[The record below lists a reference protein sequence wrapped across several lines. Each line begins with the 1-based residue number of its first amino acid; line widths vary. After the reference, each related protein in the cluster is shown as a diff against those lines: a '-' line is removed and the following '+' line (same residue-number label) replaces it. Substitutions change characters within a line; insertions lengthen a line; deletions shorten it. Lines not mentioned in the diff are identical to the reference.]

1 MKLLVVFSL
10 AKIIKCVATYLHGY
24 KILTFFLNSC
34 KMLSIFAVMNTIGR
48 HIKYLIRYN
57 DCVIVPGWGAFI
69 AQYQSAT
76 FDSNK
81 ITPPIRTIA
90 FNASLTHDDG
100 LLASSI
106 SRQLGISYD
115 CASKRIAEDV
125 NAMKYQLKNTG
136 EVALSNIGSFVQN
149 VKDSTVLFEP
159 YNNNSAIA
167 PYYGLPSISITPI
180 VKSIVKEKQDG
191 DTIYLPIRK
200 NWMRIAASIV
210 VILGLGIMFS
220 TPIINNQV
228 IQASLSASIVVPQ
241 NQIIKLNEPSLNE
254 RFVLNVSNID
264 AVDAKELVDTLERS
278 KYQTAIAKRK
288 EQENQKA
295 TVLVGIV
302 GCQKKHEK
310 KSFEEVSPLQQND
323 VILSKNNALINST
336 ANADADKYCLVVA
349 SLPSRKLAEDY
360 ISKSSESNLSILE
373 KDGRF
378 RIYALTGET
387 VSQTM
392 SQAKMTG
399 LMSRYPKA
407 WVCRK

>member
-1 MKLLVVFSL
+1 
-10 AKIIKCVATYLHGY
+10 
-24 KILTFFLNSC
+24 
-34 KMLSIFAVMNTIGR
+34 MLSIFAVMNIIGR

-106 SRQLGISYD
+106 SRQLGIGYD

-167 PYYGLPSISITPI
+167 PYYGLPSISIAPI
-180 VKSIVKEKQDG
+180 VKSIVKETQKG

-220 TPIINNQV
+220 TPIVNNQV

-241 NQIIKLNEPSLNE
+241 NQIIKLNESSFNE
-254 RFVLNVSNID
+254 KFVLNVSNID
-264 AVDAKELVDTLERS
+264 TLEAKGLVDTLERS
-278 KYQTAIAKRK
+278 KYQSAVAKSKLLEAQKRG
-288 EQENQKA
+288 QEANVFVQVVKN
-295 TVLVGIV
+295 
-302 GCQKKHEK
+302 
-310 KSFEEVSPLQQND
+310 KSLEEVKLLQQKD
-323 VILSKNNALINST
+323 VILSKPNVETNST
-336 ANADADKYCLVVA
+336 TNDCADKYCLVVA

-378 RIYALTGET
+378 RIYALTGQT
-387 VSQTM
+387 VSQTI
-392 SQAKMTG
+392 SQARMVG

>member
-1 MKLLVVFSL
+1 
-10 AKIIKCVATYLHGY
+10 
-24 KILTFFLNSC
+24 
-34 KMLSIFAVMNTIGR
+34 MLSIFAVMNIIGR
-48 HIKYLIRYN
+48 HIKYLLRYN

-100 LLASSI
+100 LLTSSI

-115 CASKRIAEDV
+115 CASKRIAEEV

-167 PYYGLPSISITPI
+167 PYYGLPSVSITPI
-180 VKSIVKEKQDG
+180 VKSIAKDKQKG

-210 VILGLGIMFS
+210 VILGLGIIFS
-220 TPIINNQV
+220 TPMVNDQV
-228 IQASLSASIVVPQ
+228 IQASLSASIVLPQ
-241 NQIIKLNEPSLNE
+241 KNIKLNEPSFNE
-254 RFVLNVSNID
+254 KFILNVSN
-264 AVDAKELVDTLERS
+264 VDTVEAKELVDTLERS
-278 KYQTAIAKRK
+278 KYQSAIAKRK
-288 EQENQKA
+288 LQEAQKA
-295 TVLVGIV
+295 TAFVENAE
-302 GCQKKHEK
+302 CQKKHEM

-323 VILSKNNALINST
+323 VILSKNNAIINST

-387 VSQTM
+387 VSQTI
-392 SQAKMTG
+392 SQAKMSG